1 MKAKIM
7 IVEDDEPLRGAL
19 EEILMADGYQVEQA
33 ATLAELRQALTRG
46 AQDAVILDLK
56 LPDGNGLDLL
66 PAVKKKWPGAKV
78 IILTGHGTMDA
89 ALTAYQQIEDVYF
102 QSKPFDAPLLKTLL
116 ELALSGKPA

>member
-1 MKAKIM
+1 M